1 MPILAP
7 RPSAPPTQ
15 PDAGSPDRARGIADS
30 IRALLDMLPP
40 HERSRI
46 VAELA
51 EHERHLPQAKSEQV
65 FGTIIRLFPRD
76 TTWTMDELKARIKE
90 QGIEAK
96 PKEVYNAVGYLAKRG
111 HIRRV
116 GYGRYI
122 VDGIEVVTA
131 DDLGGAPSRHED
143 GYKI

>member
-1 MPILAP
+1 
-7 RPSAPPTQ
+7 
-15 PDAGSPDRARGIADS
+15 
-30 IRALLDMLPP
+30 
-40 HERSRI
+40 
-46 VAELA
+46 
-51 EHERHLPQAKSEQV
+51 
-65 FGTIIRLFPRD
+65 
-76 TTWTMDELKARIKE
+76 MDELKARIKE